1 MTLSRERSDTH
12 KRRSIQGGI
21 VNSSSRIA
29 AVAGLSCAIAGFATA
44 AEPDRYEN
52 PWSHWYIGSGIGP
65 GFGAKYKLNGQ
76 TITFDDRLQGATDKS
91 SLLALNI
98 VNAGI
103 ALSPNLLF
111 GFSGSAVAQS
121 GKIAGNDTQL
131 QINNY
136 FAALTWFPAEKG
148 FFVRGGA
155 GLSNIFIDTGTS
167 SDTVHGFGIL
177 VGAGYALPV
186 ARRHNITFT
195 VDYSRQSYSGSS
207 TKPDNSQF
215 AGAYLGYMYRR

>member
-1 MTLSRERSDTH
+1 MNVSC
-12 KRRSIQGGI
+12 
-21 VNSSSRIA
+21 RIA
-29 AVAGLSCAIAGFATA
+29 AVAGLSCAIAGFASASA
-44 AEPDRYEN
+44 AEADRSEN
-52 PWSHWYIGSGIGP
+52 RWSHWYVGTGIGP

-76 TITFDDRLQGATDKS
+76 SITFDDRLQGATDKS
-91 SLLALNI
+91 PLIALNI

-103 ALSPNLLF
+103 ALSPKLLA
-111 GFSGSAVAQS
+111 GFSGSAVSQI
-121 GKIAGNDTQL
+121 GKLAGNDAHL

-136 FAALTWFPAEKG
+136 FAALTWFPAEQG

-155 GLSNIFIDTGTS
+155 GLSSILIDTGVS
-167 SDTVHGFGIL
+167 SDRANGFGIL
-177 VGAGYALPV
+177 VGAGYALPI

-207 TKPDNSQF
+207 TKPDSSQF

>member
-1 MTLSRERSDTH
+1 MPRSRVCPARSPDSLPQPNRT
-12 KRRSIQGGI
+12 GT
-21 VNSSSRIA
+21 RIPA
-29 AVAGLSCAIAGFATA
+29 
-44 AEPDRYEN
+44 
-52 PWSHWYIGSGIGP
+52 HWYIGSGIGP

>member
-1 MTLSRERSDTH
+1 M
-12 KRRSIQGGI
+12 
-21 VNSSSRIA
+21 NSSCRIA
-29 AVAGLSCAIAGFATA
+29 ALASFSFAIAGSATA
-44 AEPDRYEN
+44 AEPDRSEN

-65 GFGAKYKLNGQ
+65 GFGAKYKLNGRSFS
-76 TITFDDRLQGATDKS
+76 FDDGLQGATDKS
-91 SLLALNI
+91 PLLALNV

-111 GFSGSAVAQS
+111 GFSGSAASQI
-121 GKIAGNDTQL
+121 GKINGNDAQL

-148 FFVRGGA
+148 FFLRGGA
-155 GLSNIFIDTGTS
+155 GLSSMLIDTGVS
-167 SDTVHGFGIL
+167 SNTAHGFGIL

-207 TKPDNSQF
+207 TKPDSSEF
-215 AGAYLGYMYRR
+215 GAAYLGYMYRR